1 MEYKYLIIYSGQDG
15 TDVCERAKSIFD
27 CWWTPLGN
35 GSDGIIIVKSDVSK
49 NCADIRDE
57 LSKDKVCAITV
68 MKIVTD
74 GNVAVC
80 GKFGN
85 DKTWSWLK
93 NYCDSQLDELLET
106 ERNKTLNSITSDS
119 EINIKNGIGL

>member
-1 MEYKYLIIYSGQDG
+1 
-15 TDVCERAKSIFD
+15 
-27 CWWTPLGN
+27 
-35 GSDGIIIVKSDVSK
+35 
-49 NCADIRDE
+49 
-57 LSKDKVCAITV
+57 

-85 DKTWSWLK
+85 DKTWSWVK